1 MIGLYINNVEVP
13 LSKGSYTEKRTHY
26 QITGETEAGTN
37 RRDLIRSNILGLS
50 VQMYATDTEKA
61 TIEAYN
67 EESTL
72 AIKYYSGT
80 TLITWDAY
88 MDNLSCSAITDG
100 EWNISFDLIDMEQ

>member
-1 MIGLYINNVEVP
+1 MIGLYLNNVEIP
-13 LSKGSYTEKRTHY
+13 LSKGSYSEKLSHY

-67 EESTL
+67 EETAL
-72 AIKYYSGT
+72 TVKYYKGT
-80 TLITWDAY
+80 TLITWAAY
-88 MDNLSCSAITDG
+88 MDNLSCNAITDG
-100 EWNISFDLIDMEQ
+100 EWQITFDLIDMEQ